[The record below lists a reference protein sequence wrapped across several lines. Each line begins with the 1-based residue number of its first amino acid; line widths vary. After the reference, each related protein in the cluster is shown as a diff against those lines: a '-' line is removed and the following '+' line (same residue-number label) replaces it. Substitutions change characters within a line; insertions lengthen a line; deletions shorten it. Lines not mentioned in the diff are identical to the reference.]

1 MPPFAAAGGVAM
13 IGDELQFDWAGLV
26 PHFVH
31 PIKVEI
37 IEAMIWIGQPLSAS
51 ELAQVFFSEYDLSRV
66 SYHLSKLAKA
76 GVFEQVGQRQ
86 VRGAMQRFYY
96 FPAVEPA

>member
-1 MPPFAAAGGVAM
+1 MLGG
-13 IGDELQFDWAGLV
+13 GLQFDWAGLV

-37 IEAMIWIGQPLSAS
+37 IEAMIWIGQPMSAS
-51 ELAQVFFSEYDLSRV
+51 ELSQVFLNEYDLSRV
-66 SYHLSKLAKA
+66 SYHLTKLAGA

-86 VRGAMQRFYY
+86 VRGALQRFYY
-96 FPAVEPA
+96 FTDGELA